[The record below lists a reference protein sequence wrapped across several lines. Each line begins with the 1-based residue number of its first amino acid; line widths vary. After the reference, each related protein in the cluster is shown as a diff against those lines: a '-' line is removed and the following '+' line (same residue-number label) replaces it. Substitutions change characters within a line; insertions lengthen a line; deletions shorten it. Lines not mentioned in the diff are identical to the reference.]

1 MVHPQCT
8 VGIQGE
14 TYRWRGVRINKSLG
28 HAKSTLTGIRKNN
41 TKVESHEGIAEWI
54 VRDLGIEDSLQIE
67 I

>member
-1 MVHPQCT
+1 MN
-8 VGIQGE
+8 
-14 TYRWRGVRINKSLG
+14 INKPLG

-54 VRDLGIEDSLQIE
+54 VRDLGIKDSLQIE